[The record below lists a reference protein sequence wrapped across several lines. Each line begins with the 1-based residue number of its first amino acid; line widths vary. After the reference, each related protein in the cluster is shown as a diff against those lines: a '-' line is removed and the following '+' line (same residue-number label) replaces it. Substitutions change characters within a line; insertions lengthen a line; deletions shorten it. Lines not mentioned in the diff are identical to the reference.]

1 MLVRIPSCAFRR
13 MRMETLGVILTTW
26 YQYLQL
32 GSARLHVCR
41 PPMNPT
47 PTDLSTELYRCP
59 TRCPDVF
66 FLALGSE
73 NTQIEPMAA
82 PCHWSGWRACAGWK
96 LLPPAVPSTAEGGF
110 LVPRVAVKSVS
121 RTWAPGKLYVIMII
135 IYVIKCFAVV
145 FSKFMFVRCT

>member
-1 MLVRIPSCAFRR
+1 
-13 MRMETLGVILTTW
+13 METLGVILTTW

-66 FLALGSE
+66 FLAAAKTPRSNRGPLHATGQGGGRARVGSFFRLRF
-73 NTQIEPMAA
+73 QA
-82 PCHWSGWRACAGWK
+82 PRKA
-96 LLPPAVPSTAEGGF
+96 
-110 LVPRVAVKSVS
+110 
-121 RTWAPGKLYVIMII
+121 
-135 IYVIKCFAVV
+135 V
-145 FSKFMFVRCT
+145 FSSHALQSSRSAEHGLLENYKS